1 MKAILNQF
9 KFLLTGRQQLQ
20 SLREEHDK
28 KFELLQSENHCRVVD
43 IEELGREVQGLT
55 TSVKELDNSMG
66 DLQNPMGELQ
76 NAMGELQNAMGELRE
91 RRLFGDKE
99 TREVLD
105 EVSRS
110 LNRLNSRLLELE
122 SGSRST
128 LRQIVGE
135 APMRDD

>member
-66 DLQNPMGELQ
+66 ELQ
-76 NAMGELQNAMGELRE
+76 NAMGDLRE

>member
-66 DLQNPMGELQ
+66 ELQ
-76 NAMGELQNAMGELRE
+76 NAMGGLQNAMGDLRE

>member
-43 IEELGREVQGLT
+43 IEELRCEVQGLT

-66 DLQNPMGELQ
+66 ELQ
-76 NAMGELQNAMGELRE
+76 NAMGDLRE

>member
-55 TSVKELDNSMG
+55 TSVKELDTS
-66 DLQNPMGELQ
+66 MGELQ
-76 NAMGELQNAMGELRE
+76 NAMGELQNAMGDLRE

-105 EVSRS
+105 EVSRR

>member
-55 TSVKELDNSMG
+55 TSVKELENSMG
-66 DLQNPMGELQ
+66 ELDNSMGELQ
-76 NAMGELQNAMGELRE
+76 NAMGDLRE

>member
-66 DLQNPMGELQ
+66 ELQ
-76 NAMGELQNAMGELRE
+76 NAMGDLRE
-91 RRLFGDKE
+91 RRLFGDRE

>member
-76 NAMGELQNAMGELRE
+76 NAMGELRE